1 MNKKQERMFW
11 FIAMVASWLLALWV
25 TWRTIFEKEGS
36 PGYIIGLA
44 LICYFTTT
52 CYTSTYD
59 YE

>member
-1 MNKKQERMFW
+1 MFW
-11 FIAMVASWLLALWV
+11 LVTMIASWLLALWV
-25 TWRTIFEKEGS
+25 TWRTFFEKEGS

-44 LICYFTTT
+44 LICYFTTA

>member
-11 FIAMVASWLLALWV
+11 LAAMVASWLLALWV
-25 TWRTIFEKEGS
+25 AWCVLFEKDASG
-36 PGYIIGLA
+36 IHLIGMA